1 MLINISILLNM
12 YFIKISF
19 YSYRV
24 SVIYYK
30 IIIKTFEIPSQ
41 ISELILLNKYSS
53 KDILF
58 SIKAN

>member
-1 MLINISILLNM
+1 M